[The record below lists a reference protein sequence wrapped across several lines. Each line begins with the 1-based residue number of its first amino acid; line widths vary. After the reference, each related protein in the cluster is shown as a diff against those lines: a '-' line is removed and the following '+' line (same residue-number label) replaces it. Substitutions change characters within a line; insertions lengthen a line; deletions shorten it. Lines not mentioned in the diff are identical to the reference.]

1 MQDKGL
7 GRGLSVFFTENADED
22 VSLNCNQTGRSI
34 VEIEISLIDENPYQ
48 PRQVFDD
55 EAVSSLANSIK
66 EHGVLQPIV
75 VQKEENGR
83 YTLIAGERRLR
94 ASRSIRLEKIPCIIT
109 EDKYSKEKMLELAI
123 LENIQRE
130 NLDVIEE
137 AEAYKQ
143 LSEEFGQTQEK
154 ISAST
159 GKSRSHI
166 ANMLR
171 LNALPAVVK
180 DLIHKKK
187 ITFGHAR
194 ALVGIPDAEEIAEK
208 IVKEDLSVR
217 QVEKFIRDKKLKF
230 QNNRAVYEER
240 SESNEISH
248 HIKEILKLNVK
259 IKLHSNNDSG
269 IIEISFKNSSE
280 LDRFMQAISKS

>member
-7 GRGLSVFFTENADED
+7 GRGLSVFFNED
-22 VSLNCNQTGRSI
+22 LNVDLTANQNRSERSI
-34 VEIEISLIDENPYQ
+34 IEIDIGLIDENPYQ
-48 PRQVFDD
+48 PRKVFDD
-55 EAVSSLANSIK
+55 DAISSLASSIK

-75 VQKEENGR
+75 VQRGDNGR
-83 YTLIAGERRLR
+83 YILIAGERRLR
-94 ASRSIRLEKIPCIIT
+94 ASKSIRLEQIPCIVN
-109 EDKYSKEKMLELAI
+109 EEQYSKEKMLELAI

-137 AEAYKQ
+137 ADAYKR

-154 ISAST
+154 ISIAT

-171 LNALPAVVK
+171 LNALPTAVKNLV
-180 DLIHKKK
+180 HEKK

-194 ALVGIPDAEEIAEK
+194 ALVGIKNADEIAQK

-217 QVEKFIRDKKLKF
+217 QVENLIRDKKLKF
-230 QNNRAVYEER
+230 QDHEGIYEER
-240 SESNEISH
+240 SETNEICH
-248 HIKEILKLNVK
+248 HISEILNLDVK
-259 IKLHSNNDSG
+259 IKMRGKNNDSG
-269 IIEISFKNSSE
+269 TIEISFNNSSE
-280 LDRFMQAISKS
+280 LDRFMQAISR

>member
-7 GRGLSVFFTENADED
+7 GRGLSVFFTENADEK
-22 VSLNCNQTGRSI
+22 VSPDHSQTGRSV
-34 VEIEISLIDENPYQ
+34 VEIEIKLIDENPYQ
-48 PRQVFDD
+48 PRKVFDD

-75 VQKEENGR
+75 VQREENGR
-83 YTLIAGERRLR
+83 YTVIAGERRLR
-94 ASRSIRLEKIPCIIT
+94 ASRSIMLEKIPCIIT
-109 EDKYSKEKMLELAI
+109 EDKYSKQKMLELAI

-154 ISAST
+154 ISLST

-171 LNALPAVVK
+171 LNALPATVK

-194 ALVGIPDAEEIAEK
+194 ALVGTPNAEEIAEK

-230 QNNRAVYEER
+230 QNNSAVYEER
-240 SESNEISH
+240 SETNEISH

-259 IKLHSNNDSG
+259 IKLHNSNDSG